1 MFYSAKCRQLQTRV
15 ETLFEKL
22 ELLLTANH
30 AAIVSGMVGD
40 LRGAWLPNRAAIVAL

>member
-30 AAIVSGMVGD
+30 AAIVSVGD